1 MKTTE
6 ITCAKCGIKSS
17 KRKAEIDR
25 QVKKGKTVFYCS
37 INCAS
42 KNSCSHLEKYHGLY
56 NQNLVSNN
64 RLDEFTSFKWYIKVV
79 RKNSKSRKHEYNI
92 DCKYLKKLWEEQNG
106 ICPFTNKKL
115 ILRTHSNNDITK
127 SPYQASLDRIDNS
140 IGYIKGNVRFVAL
153 IYNYAK
159 NTFSDQEVIDF
170 CKNVANKNKNYS
182 FT

>member
-1 MKTTE
+1 MKTVE
-6 ITCAKCGIKSS
+6 ITCAECGIKSP

-25 QVKKGKTVFYCS
+25 QLRKGKVTFYCS
-37 INCAS
+37 TNCAS

-56 NQNLVSNN
+56 NQNLVPNN
-64 RLDEFTSFKWYIKVV
+64 RLDELTSFKWYLKVI
-79 RKNSKSRKHEYNI
+79 RKNSKHRQHEYNI
-92 DCKYLKKLWEEQNG
+92 DCKYLKQLWDKQNG

-127 SPYQASLDRIDNS
+127 SPYQASLDRVDNS
-140 IGYIKGNVRFVAL
+140 IGYIEGNVRFVAL

>member
-6 ITCAKCGIKSS
+6 ITCAECGIKSS
-17 KRKAEIDR
+17 KKKAEIDR
-25 QVKKGKTVFYCS
+25 QIKKGKTVFYCGIS
-37 INCAS
+37 CAS
-42 KNSCSHLEKYHGLY
+42 KNSCSHLAKYHGLY

-106 ICPFTNKKL
+106 TCPFTNKKL
-115 ILRTHSNNDITK
+115 TLRTHSNNDIK
-127 SPYQASLDRIDNS
+127 KYPYQASLDRIDSS
-140 IGYIKGNVRFVAL
+140 IGYIEGNVRFVAL

-170 CKNVANKNKNYS
+170 CKTVAKN
-182 FT
+182 F